1 MDHNGKPNQIEFIQR
16 STTMFDGRSKIVTNA
31 PMRILIVDD
40 EPYNL
45 LSLKII
51 LETADKSGKI
61 SGLIDEAI
69 NGEKAYKKVKE
80 GFTS

>member
-1 MDHNGKPNQIEFIQR
+1 MNHDGNPNKIEILER
-16 STTMFDGRSKIVTNA
+16 SVTINDGRSKIVTSA
-31 PMRILIVDD
+31 PKRILIVDD

-80 GFTS
+80 GFSS

>member
-1 MDHNGKPNQIEFIQR
+1 MPR
-16 STTMFDGRSKIVTNA
+16 STTKYDGRSKIVANA

-51 LETADKSGKI
+51 LETVDKSGKI

-80 GFTS
+80 GFIS